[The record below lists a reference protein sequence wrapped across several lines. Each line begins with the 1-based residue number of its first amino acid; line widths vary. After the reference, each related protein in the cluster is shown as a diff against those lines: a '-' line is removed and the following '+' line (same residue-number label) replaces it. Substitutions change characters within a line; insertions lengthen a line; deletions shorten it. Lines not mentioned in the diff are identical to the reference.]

1 MLYFTSLFFMIVNKI
16 TIETLDMLISID
28 DEKMEAKFMTVA
40 LYLGYT
46 LGYLT
51 IGMVVCNLRFW
62 YSIFLILVY
71 GSSVTVYIWKS

>member
-1 MLYFTSLFFMIVNKI
+1 MLYFTSLFFMIVNI
-16 TIETLDMLISID
+16 FTHETLDPPISID
-28 DEKMEAKFMTVA
+28 DEKIEAKFMMIA
-40 LYLGYT
+40 LYLGFT
-46 LGYLT
+46 LGCLM